1 MDSTIPSPEKQQPD
15 MEVHHHPDLH
25 HERKKFKVYLL
36 EFLMIFLAVT
46 LGFFA
51 ESFREH
57 ISEKN
62 TERQYMKE
70 IVENLKYDT
79 IRCAGNAE
87 MNEELIRGMD
97 SLRGEIKLAISGN
110 INSNALYYYSLMYGG
125 KYAIAAFN
133 TSAIKEFKNSGSLRL
148 VESKKLMD
156 EITEYY
162 ERKMINADLN
172 KPQGDQV
179 EILQNQL
186 FSLLN
191 LDEYV
196 NSFGNRPMDNY
207 VTNYNYRDLLQHK
220 PMLQL
225 LKNDPAEMEKLYN
238 EETRFEMGL
247 KSYNIWLYACKK
259 AATQLIGDIIQE
271 YQFK

>member
-1 MDSTIPSPEKQQPD
+1 

-51 ESFREH
+51 ESFREY
-57 ISEKN
+57 ITEKN
-62 TERQYMKE
+62 MERQYMKE

-79 IRCAGNAE
+79 ARCAGNAE

-97 SLRGEIKLAISGN
+97 SLRGEIKLAIRGN
-110 INSNALYYYSLMYGG
+110 INSNALYYYGLMYGG
-125 KYAIAAFN
+125 TYAVAVFN

-156 EITEYY
+156 EITDYY
-162 ERKMINADLN
+162 ERKLFGADIN
-172 KPQGDQV
+172 KPKPDQV
-179 EILQNQL
+179 EILQNQI

-196 NSFGNRPMDNY
+196 NSFDNRSTESY
-207 VTNYNYRDLLQHK
+207 ITNYNYRDLLQHK
-220 PMLQL
+220 PALRL
-225 LKNDPAEMEKLYN
+225 STSDPTVMEKLYN
-238 EETRFEMGL
+238 EETRFEMAV
-247 KSYNIWLYACKK
+247 KTYNVWLYFCKK
-259 AATQLIGDIIQE
+259 EESQLISDIKQE